1 MPGPRRSVL
10 VDVGEDS
17 KPYNFCKILGE
28 DTFALIV
35 YETKLYAA
43 QKGTANWEDVSA
55 KEMQSFVGIQ
65 LAMGLPLMYDYW
77 STNPILHAP
86 GIVTGMG

>member
-35 YETKLYAA
+35 YATKLYAA
-43 QKGTANWEDVSA
+43 QKATANWEDVSA

-65 LAMGLPLMYDYW
+65 LAMGMGRLPLMYDYW
-77 STNPILHAP
+77 STI
-86 GIVTGMG
+86 